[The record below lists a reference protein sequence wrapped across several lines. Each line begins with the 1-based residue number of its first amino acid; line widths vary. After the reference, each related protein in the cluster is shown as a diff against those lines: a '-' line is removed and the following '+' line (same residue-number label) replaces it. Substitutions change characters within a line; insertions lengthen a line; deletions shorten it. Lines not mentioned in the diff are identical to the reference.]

1 MAQEN
6 WKEQCSQMSDR
17 ELVRAAT
24 IDREEFNEQFLEII
38 AGELRD
44 RNIDLAG
51 VAEPVKLRFNDQ
63 VERALAIEEAL
74 AELKR
79 ELTARDSWS
88 LTNYLEETLVIQK
101 DAAGFL
107 LHYYFEEQYHNS
119 FLLNSFDTLAQ
130 TVRQFCR
137 FEDWYENIEHDF
149 YLDDWSVLVSSPS
162 RDYIDIIAAALDKS
176 GVRHI
181 VRGSSPGWAEWIPM
195 GRGSSSSLN
204 ILIPREQGGAAER
217 VLDEIEKTIEALH
230 RQADALAEKGDLPK
244 ELEVYN
250 YLAKLQPDDEVVFF
264 NRALILFDLER
275 YPEAASSFIQAV
287 INGIA
292 AKHLTV
298 VEDSK
303 AYLQEI
309 LQKVPPDPEILHTL
323 ASFSL
328 EEEQPAEA
336 EKYYRMILD
345 LKPGDEIAHLNL
357 GYLCYRDERRNHQA
371 LQHFREYLKLKPG
384 AEDREAVEAIIKE
397 LCRYEGDMI

>member
-397 LCRYEGDMI
+397 IE

>member
-6 WKEQCSQMSDR
+6 WKEQCSHMSDR

-137 FEDWYENIEHDF
+137 FEDWYVNIESDF

-204 ILIPREQGGAAER
+204 ILIPQEQGSAAER
-217 VLDEIEKTIEALH
+217 VLDEIEKTIESLQ

-264 NRALILFDLER
+264 NRAIILFDLER

-287 INGIA
+287 VNGIA

-303 AYLQEI
+303 TYLQEI

-345 LKPGDEIAHLNL
+345 LKPDDEIAHLNL

-397 LCRYEGDMI
+397 IE

>member
-292 AKHLTV
+292 AKHLAV

-303 AYLQEI
+303 TYLQEI
-309 LQKVPPDPEILHTL
+309 LQKIPPEPEILHTL

-384 AEDREAVEAIIKE
+384 AEDWEAVEAIIKE
-397 LCRYEGDMI
+397 IE

>member
-6 WKEQCSQMSDR
+6 WKEQCSHMSDR

-24 IDREEFNEQFLEII
+24 IDREEFAEQFLEII

-44 RNIDLAG
+44 RKIDLAG

-63 VERALAIEEAL
+63 AERSLAIEEAL
-74 AELKR
+74 AELKQ
-79 ELTARDSWS
+79 EITARDSWS
-88 LTNYLEETLVIQK
+88 LANYLEETLVIQK

-107 LHYYFEEQYHNS
+107 LHYYFEDQYHKS
-119 FLLNSFDTLAQ
+119 FLLSSFDTLAQ

-137 FEDWYENIEHDF
+137 FEDWCADIENDF

-162 RDYIDIIAAALDKS
+162 RDYIDIIAAALGKS
-176 GVRHI
+176 GIRHI

-204 ILIPREQGGAAER
+204 ILIPQEQAGAAER
-217 VLDEIEKTIEALH
+217 VLEEIEKTIEALQ

-275 YPEAASSFIQAV
+275 YQEAASSFIQAV

-292 AKHLTV
+292 TKHLTV
-298 VEDSK
+298 VENSK

-309 LQKVPPDPEILHTL
+309 LQKIPPDPEILHTL

-357 GYLCYRDERRNHQA
+357 GYLYYRDERRNHQA

-384 AEDREAVEAIIKE
+384 AEDREAVETIIKE
-397 LCRYEGDMI
+397 IE

>member
-357 GYLCYRDERRNHQA
+357 GYLCYGDERRNHQA

-397 LCRYEGDMI
+397 IE

>member
-328 EEEQPAEA
+328 EEELPAEA

-397 LCRYEGDMI
+397 IE